1 MDGLESA
8 KCQKSRRK
16 DMMGIMGIVN
26 GEKIKDEQCSSPS
39 NETKNVQREKCDAV
53 A

>member
-1 MDGLESA
+1 
-8 KCQKSRRK
+8 
-16 DMMGIMGIVN
+16 MMGIMGIIN
-26 GEKIKDEQCSSPS
+26 EEQTKDEPCSSFS